1 MNEPNNTPDN
11 YGRLFGERD
20 VVVCPG
26 DRDIFGVVAQAG
38 QSVVFDLSF
47 DHAFGDL
54 DLTLYTASGELLGR
68 SDSATNGESLT
79 VNFLQNATLI
89 LEVAG
94 FRASNSGTQR
104 QIVPTATLCFEDGF
118 LPYGE

>member
-1 MNEPNNTPDN
+1 M
-11 YGRLFGERD
+11 
-20 VVVCPG
+20 VVCPG
-26 DRDIFGVVAQAG
+26 DRDIFSVVAQAG

-89 LEVAG
+89 LKPLVSGCEQ
-94 FRASNSGTQR
+94 FRGTQHSDR
-104 QIVPTATLCFEDGF
+104 TDCDALLRRWFFTQ
-118 LPYGE
+118 PYGE